1 MINSVR
7 NTVLGILNKNNYGY
21 ISPAD
26 FNQYA
31 LQAQLEI
38 FEDYFANYNKQTL
51 LENARQSGT
60 DYADMAKP
68 IAEVMEYFIAEE
80 YLYPKIITSGTNT
93 TPLVSFQLNDTN
105 NNFSSV
111 SFGDIVINI
120 TDGKYATVVSKSSN
134 TSLTL
139 SNNIFTLPAT
149 FYTIYSK
156 TKFSVPSL
164 NTTGSD
170 FFMIN
175 KIVAYIKKVTSGTNT
190 ATVTSYKLVDS
201 ANNFTSVNV
210 GDIVVNSTDYTYAT
224 VVAKDSNTTLSISN
238 DIFTAVGKSYSI
250 YDKTKISEAE
260 RVSNGK
266 ITSLNASLLTAPDT
280 MFPVYTLVGETI
292 NAYPETLVGYGTL
305 KATYFRYPYPPKWT
319 YSQLS
324 GSEPVFNPSATG
336 YQDFELPQEDEYKLA
351 AKILEYC
358 GISIREIQV
367 AQYAIAERQKQTM

>member
-1 MINSVR
+1 MRLAIFLCIFVEIFGMINSVR

-38 FEDYFANYNKQTL
+38 FEDYFASYNKQTL

-68 IAEVMEYFIAEE
+68 IAEVMEYFLTEDFIV
-80 YLYPKIITSGTNT
+80 PVII
-93 TPLVSFQLNDTN
+93 N
-105 NNFSSV
+105 N
-111 SFGDIVINI
+111 
-120 TDGKYATVVSKSSN
+120 VV
-134 TSLTL
+134 
-139 SNNIFTLPAT
+139 NN
-149 FYTIYSK
+149 
-156 TKFSVPSL
+156 KFSVPSIT
-164 NTTGSD
+164 TTGSD

-175 KIVAYIKKVTSGTNT
+175 KIVAYTKKVTSGTNT
-190 ATVTSYKLVDS
+190 ATITPYKLVDS

-210 GDIVVNSTDYTYAT
+210 GDIVVNSTDYTSAT

-280 MFPVYTLVGETI
+280 MFPVYTLVGDSI
-292 NAYPETLVGYGTL
+292 NAYPETLIGYGTL
-305 KATYFRYPYPPKWT
+305 KASYFRYPYPPKWT
-319 YSQLS
+319 YTQLT
-324 GSEPVFNPSATG
+324 GGEPVFNPSAIG